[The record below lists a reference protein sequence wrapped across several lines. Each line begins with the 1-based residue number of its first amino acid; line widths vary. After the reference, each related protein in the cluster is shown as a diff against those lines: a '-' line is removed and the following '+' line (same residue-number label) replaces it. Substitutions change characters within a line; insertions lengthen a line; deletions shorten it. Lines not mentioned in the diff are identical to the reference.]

1 MRIVL
6 DSNVAI
12 KWRLPEADSDSAFVL
27 KESYIQGLNELIAPY
42 IFPVE
47 VGHALSRAERKGILK
62 PPEAAEALKDILL
75 VCPKLYSYIP
85 LLPRAM
91 EISSETRTSVY
102 DCLYISLAERED
114 CCLVTAD
121 AKLINSLGETYKT
134 LVQLL

>member
-27 KESYIQGLNELIAPY
+27 KESYIQGLNELIAPD

-75 VCPKLYSYIP
+75 VCP
-85 LLPRAM
+85 
-91 EISSETRTSVY
+91 TRIFPFSQGRWRFHRKPERRSMTACTS
-102 DCLYISLAERED
+102 LWQN
-114 CCLVTAD
+114 
-121 AKLINSLGETYKT
+121 AKIAAW
-134 LVQLL
+134 